1 MRGGS
6 ITRYHTPHIVQTGSG
21 LAEDL
26 IKIAGPSIVGAL
38 DRGVKGVQQGRRAI
52 QAFGGEAK
60 KTLRNLKRKAPAMA
74 VKVIANKRGRLP
86 NIFY

>member
-38 DRGVKGVQQGRRAI
+38 DRGVQEVKQGRRAV

-74 VKVIANKRGRLP
+74 VKVISNKRGRLP